1 MYDPPTRPF
10 DACDPGLKGRPRAEQ
25 KSQSKYK
32 DASGLVHYEK
42 LRDLSRLSLVF
53 ETFDG
58 MEAMLEH
65 MLSDD
70 MFGGNVVR
78 VENRYF
84 NPTVLGWRDLQVL
97 VRVPL
102 ARKSDAGG
110 VVHHICEI
118 QLQHALL
125 ADARRAAHK
134 HYDAIRT
141 RLAVRAVKRSSAS
154 SPSRT
159 SAHRAAWRRPPV
171 SRVLA
176 RAQ

>member
-1 MYDPPTRPF
+1 M
-10 DACDPGLKGRPRAEQ
+10 A
-25 KSQSKYK
+25 
-32 DASGLVHYEK
+32 
-42 LRDLSRLSLVF
+42 RLSLVF

-97 VRVPL
+97 VRVPME
-102 ARKSDAGG
+102 RRSDAGG
-110 VVHHICEI
+110 AVHHICEI

-134 HYDAIRT
+134 HYDTIRT
-141 RLAVRAVKRSSAS
+141 RLAVSMPIQEHDNAQAYVLGRLSSS
-154 SPSRT
+154 ESDKE
-159 SAHRAAWRRPPV
+159 SAGVPTLAD
-171 SRVLA
+171 VLFYCV
-176 RAQ
+176 R